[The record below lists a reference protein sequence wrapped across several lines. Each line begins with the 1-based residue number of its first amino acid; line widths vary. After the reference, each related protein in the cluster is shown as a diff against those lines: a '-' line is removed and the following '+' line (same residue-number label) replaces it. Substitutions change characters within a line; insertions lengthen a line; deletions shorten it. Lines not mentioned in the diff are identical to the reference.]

1 MGATR
6 RGILMAAGGLGIK
19 AAGGLAAGGAMAQPA
34 WPNRPI
40 RLINPAPAGGPGDI
54 VARPIAARLSEALGQ
69 PMLVEARP
77 GANGTIGANL
87 VARAAPDGYTIF
99 LSGIGPIGIGPN
111 FQPVP
116 YDPVRG
122 FAPITQLVSTPLL
135 LVVRPDVAATT
146 VPELLAL
153 ARARPGQVTYGSVGP
168 ASITHLAVEMM
179 ARQGGVSMLHVPY
192 SGAAPVVTDMLGGR
206 IDIAFINPA
215 AALPQMEAGRLRAIA
230 VSTLRRWGR
239 HPAIPTVAET
249 LPGFDVNSWY
259 GLMAPAGT
267 PAEIVER
274 LHRES
279 TAALRV
285 PEIAA
290 QMMAAG
296 FDIEGTTPDQYAAK
310 IREELDRWGALARAT
325 GIRAE

>member
-1 MGATR
+1 MGMTR
-6 RGILMAAGGLGIK
+6 RGVLTAAMGLT
-19 AAGGLAAGGAMAQPA
+19 ASRRASAQAG

-54 VARPIAARLSEALGQ
+54 VARPIAARLTEALGQ

-111 FQPVP
+111 FQTVP
-116 YDPVRG
+116 YDPVRS

-135 LVVRPDVAATT
+135 LVVRPEVPATT

-153 ARARPGQVTYGSVGP
+153 ARARPGQLSYGSVGP
-168 ASITHLAVEMM
+168 ASITHLAAEML
-179 ARQGGVSMLHVPY
+179 ARQGGVTMLHVPY
-192 SGAAPVVTDMLGGR
+192 PGAAPVVTDMLGGR

-215 AALPQMEAGRLRAIA
+215 AALPQMEAGRLRALA

-239 HPAIPTVAET
+239 QPGIATVAET

-267 PAEIVER
+267 PAEIVDR
-274 LHRES
+274 LYRES
-279 TAALRV
+279 AAALRV

-290 QMMAAG
+290 QYTAAG
-296 FDIEGTTPDQYAAK
+296 FEVEGTTPEQYAAK